1 MNKEFWENQA
11 KQYGYN
17 VKAVNF
23 DSVEENLEFF
33 FLDKLI
39 NDNEVVCDLGCG
51 NGRTIIELAK
61 KKRNTKFYGVD
72 LSHEMTDIAERT
84 KDGLNLENVSF
95 YTFDTTFQNLPS
107 LFDVKFDKVLTKRLL
122 INVKGDDKQKIV
134 RNIHSILREEGIYIM
149 MECFIEPL
157 QKVNSIR
164 NLLNL
169 SEIKV
174 RPFNEYLSLEFLKKI
189 ENLFF
194 INEKIDFESL
204 YYFISRIYNAFLSE
218 GKPDYYAPIN
228 KLSTM
233 LIKNGIKLIEGY
245 SPEVIFLLK
254 KAKVV

>member
-1 MNKEFWENQA
+1 
-11 KQYGYN
+11 
-17 VKAVNF
+17 
-23 DSVEENLEFF
+23 
-33 FLDKLI
+33 
-39 NDNEVVCDLGCG
+39 
-51 NGRTIIELAK
+51 
-61 KKRNTKFYGVD
+61 
-72 LSHEMTDIAERT
+72 
-84 KDGLNLENVSF
+84 
-95 YTFDTTFQNLPS
+95 
-107 LFDVKFDKVLTKRLL
+107 
-122 INVKGDDKQKIV
+122 
-134 RNIHSILREEGIYIM
+134 M